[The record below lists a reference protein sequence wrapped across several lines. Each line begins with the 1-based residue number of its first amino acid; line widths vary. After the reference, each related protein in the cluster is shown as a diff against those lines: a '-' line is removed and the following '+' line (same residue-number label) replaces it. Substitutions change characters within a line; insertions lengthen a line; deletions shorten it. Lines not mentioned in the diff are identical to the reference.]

1 VFSRR
6 LARAETEPLPDLI
19 LVDGGKGQ
27 LSVLSAALADAGLET
42 DAISLAKQRDAESP
56 SPRVRRS
63 GGLKSE
69 RVFVPGRRD
78 PIALPA
84 SSRALLL
91 LQRIRDE
98 SHRFAIDFQ
107 RELRS
112 KAGLVSILEEIPGIG
127 PSKRRALLRE
137 LRSLRAVRSASA
149 ERLAAVTGISPRD
162 ATTLRGFF
170 DALAAAREADPA
182 AREGAPR

>member
-1 VFSRR
+1 
-6 LARAETEPLPDLI
+6 
-19 LVDGGKGQ
+19 
-27 LSVLSAALADAGLET
+27 
-42 DAISLAKQRDAESP
+42 
-56 SPRVRRS
+56 VRRS

-78 PIALPA
+78 PITLPA

-98 SHRFAIDFQ
+98 SHRFAIEFQ

-137 LRSLRAVRSASA
+137 LGSLRAVRSASA
-149 ERLAAVTGISPRD
+149 EKLAAVSGISARD

-170 DALAAAREADPA
+170 DALTAAREADPA
-182 AREGAPR
+182 APERDPR

>member
-1 VFSRR
+1 M
-6 LARAETEPLPDLI
+6 

-27 LSVLSAALADAGLET
+27 LSVLSAALSDAGLQV

-69 RVFVPGRRD
+69 RVFVPARRD
-78 PIALPA
+78 PVALPA

-98 SHRFAIDFQ
+98 SHRFAIEFQ

-112 KAGLVSILEEIPGIG
+112 KQGLVSILEEVPGIG

-137 LRSLRAVRSASA
+137 LGSLRAVRNASA
-149 ERLAAVTGISPRD
+149 ERLAAVAGISARD
-162 ATTLRGFF
+162 AATLRGFF
-170 DALAAAREADPA
+170 DALRA
-182 AREGAPR
+182 AREGDPAVAEEASG